1 MESETL
7 TRPEASG
14 SEAGGPEVAGGGR
27 QLVVLIAL
35 HDAARAERLSASLA
49 MADDLLP
56 VVAGSGIVDVAV
68 VDDAVANSAA
78 WLDRADGGNSAIP
91 RVLLS
96 ASAGRPENRVL
107 AVLPLASDANLVAA
121 AVRLAAAGYRVSRD
135 GRSTPDRH
143 GGFDH
148 IASGTETDS
157 GLFGEESFDDG
168 AALRPALSPRE
179 TEVLALL
186 AEGAPNKVIAR
197 RLNISV
203 HTAKFHVA
211 AILIKLGAANRTD
224 AIAIAMRQG
233 LVLV

>member
-1 MESETL
+1 METL
-7 TRPEASG
+7 AGDRIVSNRAAS
-14 SEAGGPEVAGGGR
+14 R

-35 HDAARAERLSASLA
+35 GDAARAERLAAMLAAS
-49 MADDLLP
+49 DDLLP
-56 VVAGSGIVDVAV
+56 VAAGGGRADVAII
-68 VDDAVANSAA
+68 DDRSGDAVPAST
-78 WLDRADGGNSAIP
+78 P

-96 ASAGRPENRVL
+96 GRTGGGRPAGEVF
-107 AVLPLASDANLVAA
+107 AVIPAGADDLLIAA
-121 AVRLAAAGYRVSRD
+121 AARLAAAGYRVTGE
-135 GRSTPDRH
+135 GRSGHHEDFHT
-143 GGFDH
+143 
-148 IASGTETDS
+148 
-157 GLFGEESFDDG
+157 GESEPFEDDVLDEH
-168 AALRPALSPRE
+168 ATRPALSPRE
-179 TEVLALL
+179 AEVLALL